1 MPVPRAALPDRT
13 TEDLVLAARAGDL
26 DAFGRLVERYEARV
40 RAVALAAGLDPAA
53 AEDVAQE
60 AFVAAHGSLSGLE
73 APGAFPGWIAR
84 IARNVAV
91 SALRRKGLSPQL
103 REDLSRLPLAAKG
116 LAPGEAMD
124 REASR
129 AEVVSALRGLE
140 ERERLVVTLRHH
152 AGLSYAEIAE
162 TMAVPLTTVKGLLYR
177 ATVALRERLAG
188 AWEGMGSS

>member
-1 MPVPRAALPDRT
+1 MPASRAALPDKT
-13 TEDLVLAARAGDL
+13 TEDLVHSARAGDL
-26 DAFGRLVERYEARV
+26 DAFGRLVERFEARV

-60 AFVAAHGSLSGLE
+60 TFVAAHEGLQGLE
-73 APGAFPGWIAR
+73 KPGAFPGWIAR

-91 SALRRKGLSPQL
+91 SAMRRKGLSPEL

-116 LAPGEAMD
+116 EAPDEAVD
-124 REASR
+124 RESAR
-129 AEVVSALRGLE
+129 GEVVKALALLE

-162 TMAVPLTTVKGLLYR
+162 TMAVPLTTVKGLLFR
-177 ATVALRERLAG
+177 ATVTLRERLHG
-188 AWEGMGSS
+188 AWEGMST